1 MVTRPDPPNFDRLT
15 LFFPMWNEELTL
27 ARTVAAAHEI
37 GDDLVASGEIGSYE
51 ILIVDDAS
59 TDATGALADKVA
71 SDDHRVR
78 VVHHPVNRKLGGSV
92 KTGLTEAGGDLVLY
106 TDADMPFDLADLTKA
121 VRLLRVYDA
130 DIVSAYRFD
139 RTGEGWRRA
148 AYSFVY
154 NLLVRSLLGLSVR
167 DVNFAFKLVRR
178 EVLDHVELRSEG
190 SFIDAE
196 LLARAKRLGFHT
208 IQFGVDFFPRSRGV
222 STLSSPSV
230 ILRIVAEMTSLLPEI
245 RALQPLPPEL
255 RRPETRQPGPSSP

>member
-1 MVTRPDPPNFDRLT
+1 MAPLSDGPNFERLT

-37 GDDLVASGEIGSYE
+37 GGELVASGEIGAYD

-59 TDATGALADKVA
+59 TDTTGALADKMA
-71 SDDHRVR
+71 HDDPRVQ

-92 KTGLTEAGGDLVLY
+92 KTGLAEASGSLVLY
-106 TDADMPFDLADLTKA
+106 TDADMPFDLADLAKA

-148 AYSFVY
+148 VYSFAY

-196 LLARAKRLGFHT
+196 LLARAKHLGFHI
-208 IQFGVDFFPRSRGV
+208 IQFGVDFFPRTRGV

-230 ILRIVAEMTSLLPEI
+230 ILRIVKEMTALLPDI
-245 RALQPLPPEL
+245 RALEPLPPE
-255 RRPETRQPGPSSP
+255 RRRAHRSPE

>member
-1 MVTRPDPPNFDRLT
+1 MTRIPNNPNFESLT

-27 ARTVAAAHEI
+27 PRTVAAAHEI
-37 GDDLVASGEIGSYE
+37 GSELVASGEIGSYR

-59 TDATGALADKVA
+59 TDTTGALADKLA

-92 KTGLTEAGGDLVLY
+92 KTGLAEADGSLVLY

-148 AYSFVY
+148 LYSSIY
-154 NLLVRSLLGLSVR
+154 NLLARSLLGLSVR

-196 LLARAKRLGFHT
+196 LLARAKSLGFHI

-230 ILRIVAEMTSLLPEI
+230 ILHIVKEMATLLPDI
-245 RALQPLPPEL
+245 RALKPLSAET
-255 RRPETRQPGPSSP
+255 RRPGRSRS

>member
-1 MVTRPDPPNFDRLT
+1 MMDPTSAGANFDSLT
-15 LFFPMWNEELTL
+15 LFFPMWNEELTI
-27 ARTVAAAHEI
+27 ARTVAAAREI
-37 GDDLVASGEIGSYE
+37 GDDLVADGEIASYE

-59 TDATGALADKVA
+59 TDATAAMADELARE
-71 SDDHRVR
+71 DDRVR

-92 KTGLTEAGGDLVLY
+92 KTGLAEAKGQLVLY

-130 DIVSAYRFD
+130 DIVSAYRLD
-139 RTGEGWRRA
+139 RTGEGWQRA
-148 AYSFVY
+148 LYSFVY
-154 NLLVRSLLGLSVR
+154 NALVRSTLRLAVR

-196 LLARAKRLGFHT
+196 LLARAKHLGFHI

-230 ILRIVAEMTSLLPEI
+230 ILRIVREMSWLLPDI
-245 RALQPLPPEL
+245 RAMKPLPPAQ
-255 RRPETRQPGPSSP
+255 RRPGGPF